1 MEIKVEKLPKS
12 EVKITVEMTA
22 EEMKKYEAKA
32 AEQISKEIKI
42 DGFRPGNVPLEIIK
56 TKIGEVSF
64 EAHTAELALPEVY
77 TQAVI
82 QNKIDVVSH
91 PKINILKS
99 SPLKFEATVAVLPEV
114 KLKDYTGI
122 KVKKSEIKVEDKDI
136 NDVLESLQRRDATF
150 KDVEREAKK
159 GDRVEIDFTG
169 SDKDGKEIPGTLSKN
184 HPVLIGDNALIPG
197 FEDGLI
203 GMKKGDKK
211 VLKLKFPKKYHS
223 KEFEGKEVSFDV
235 TMNRIEERT
244 MPAIDD
250 KLAEKISAGS
260 TKTLVK
266 LKEDIKKNIVEV
278 REEDEKHKRED
289 EFLGKIADMTEVE
302 LPEAMIEEEINF
314 MLDKSRRNMG
324 AQGKD
329 FDKFVEDQ
337 KAKGKDVRKDMRGN
351 AEKQV
356 KLRLALKEIYSKEK
370 IEVTEA
376 DIQNEVK
383 KILATYPEKYH
394 DEIKKMYAKGEEGY
408 RIMENQIKLN
418 KVLEKY
424 LK

>member
-12 EVKITVEMTA
+12 EVRITVEMTA
-22 EEMKKYEAKA
+22 EEMKKYEMKA
-32 AEQISKEIKI
+32 AEQISKEVKI
-42 DGFRPGNVPLEIIK
+42 DGFRPGNVPVEIIK
-56 TKIGEVSF
+56 AKIGEVSF

-77 TQAVI
+77 TKAVI
-82 QNKIDVVSH
+82 DNKVDVVSH
-91 PKINILKS
+91 PKVNILKN

-122 KVKKSEIKVEDKDI
+122 KIKKSEIKVEDKDI

-159 GDRVEIDFTG
+159 GDRVEIDFKG
-169 SDKDGKEIPGTLSKN
+169 SDKEGKEIPGTLSKN

-289 EFLGKIADMTEVE
+289 EFLGKIADMTEAE
-302 LPEAMIEEEINF
+302 IPEAMIEEEVNF
-314 MLDKSRRNMG
+314 ILDKSKRNMG

-329 FDKFVEDQ
+329 FDKFIEEQ
-337 KAKGKDVRKDMRGN
+337 KAKGKDVRKDMRVN

-370 IEVTEA
+370 IEITGV
-376 DIQNEVK
+376 DIENEVK

-394 DEIKKMYAKGEEGY
+394 DEIKKMYEKGTEGY

-418 KVLEKY
+418 KVFEKY